1 MVRRAA
7 IAIGENW
14 SNDTY
19 RLAAVRCVLRSAEAD
34 LMALLPP
41 ALPAARTASLAD
53 GAGSHRERPAN
64 RHKAPLN
71 LIARAGT

>member
-41 ALPAARTASLAD
+41 PLYRQPAPRASRTVPEAIENV
-53 GAGSHRERPAN
+53 R
-64 RHKAPLN
+64 
-71 LIARAGT
+71 LIAIKRR